1 MMNKTVLI
9 VDDNPN
15 MSALLSEMLEIFD
28 FKSESARNGK
38 EALEALKKKKFSM
51 VITDIKMPEMSGIEL
66 LGKVKEINPKMPV
79 VMISGYSVGEF
90 ENDKNFKPDGFLSK
104 PFLMSD
110 IEKLLNSLL

>member
-1 MMNKTVLI
+1 MNKTVLI

-28 FKSESARNGK
+28 FSSVSARNGH
-38 EALEALKKKKFSM
+38 EALAALEENKFSL

-90 ENDKNFKPDGFLSK
+90 ENDEGFKPDGFLSK